1 MKEHTQAQKENA
13 VNQNETP
20 DKLHDTTTNNNSEML
35 GLDEPNTTTTTTT
48 NERIEKSPQEDEN
61 IKHCRH

>member
-1 MKEHTQAQKENA
+1 MKEHTQARKENA

-35 GLDEPNTTTTTTT
+35 GLDEPNTTTTT
-48 NERIEKSPQEDEN
+48 NERIEKSPQDEN
-61 IKHCRH
+61 IKDCRH